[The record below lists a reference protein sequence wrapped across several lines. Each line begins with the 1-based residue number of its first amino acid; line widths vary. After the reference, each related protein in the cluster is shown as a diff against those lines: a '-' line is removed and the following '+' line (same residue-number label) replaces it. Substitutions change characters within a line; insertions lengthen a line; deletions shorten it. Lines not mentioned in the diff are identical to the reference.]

1 MKKIVAVSPKLSAGP
16 KLREIL
22 LTPQTL
28 HARARLHTR
37 DPSLLHAAASQT
49 LESCAPARA
58 QTPRRRQA
66 LHAAH
71 LPDAPPTTLR
81 VAQELGRRCRG
92 ARAPPTASVAAR
104 KAHPCASPLLYHD
117 QISSAASCCGSGLP
131 PSLAAAVWSRSRTA
145 TFAARRGLVAA
156 VAEVVRC
163 DLRSPSRTRSQLGPE
178 SHTAAPV
185 PVTIVQGRATD

>member
-16 KLREIL
+16 KRREIL

-28 HARARLHTR
+28 HARARLHAR

-71 LPDAPPTTLR
+71 LPDAPPTALP
-81 VAQELGRRCRG
+81 CRPG

-104 KAHPCASPLLYHD
+104 KAHPCASPPLLYDD

-131 PSLAAAVWSRSRTA
+131 PSLAAAVWSWSRTA

-163 DLRSPSRTRSQLGPE
+163 DLRSPSRTRSKLGPE
-178 SHTAAPV
+178 SHTAASV